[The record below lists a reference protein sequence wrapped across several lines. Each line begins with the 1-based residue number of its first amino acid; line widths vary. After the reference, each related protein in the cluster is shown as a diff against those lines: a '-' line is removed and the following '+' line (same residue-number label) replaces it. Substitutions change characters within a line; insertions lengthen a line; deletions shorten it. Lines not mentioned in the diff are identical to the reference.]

1 MRRSVAL
8 DPILIKLISNQKNM
22 CQKKPT
28 KQRNKNNNNQKA
40 MCWDRQQTSLKKMVK
55 LWLARE
61 MRKN

>member
-1 MRRSVAL
+1 MRRSIAL
-8 DPILIKLISNQKNM
+8 YPILIKLISNQKNM
-22 CQKKPT
+22 CQKKN

>member
-22 CQKKPT
+22 CQKKN
-28 KQRNKNNNNQKA
+28 KQRNKNNNQKA

-55 LWLARE
+55 LWFARE